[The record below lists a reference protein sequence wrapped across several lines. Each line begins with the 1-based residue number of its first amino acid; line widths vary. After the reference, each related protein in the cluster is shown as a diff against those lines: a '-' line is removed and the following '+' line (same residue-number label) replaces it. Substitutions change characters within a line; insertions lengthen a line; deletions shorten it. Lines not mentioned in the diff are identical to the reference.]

1 MPCCYR
7 RATVEEAATIG
18 SATSGVPAGDV
29 SVRLH
34 DVSKHFGSFVA
45 VDEVSLDVRRG
56 EFFSLLGPSGSGTGA
71 DGRSAAREPATLTA
85 TAGSQPI

>member
-45 VDEVSLDVRRG
+45 VDE
-56 EFFSLLGPSGSGTGA
+56 
-71 DGRSAAREPATLTA
+71 
-85 TAGSQPI
+85 